1 MSVFNLAELL
11 TAMGQTEE
19 AQALQ
24 EALIQSIETRQ
35 EENAQATTANTTT
48 TVPAPAVVSTSNGD
62 VLRVHRQVNSFSS
75 STTTPTATTMDPTL
89 SMPEKI
95 DAVDIVRR
103 EEQRQEND
111 TLQGGEKKPVP
122 VTYANRVHKPAT
134 RRKSSSNSSTTG
146 GSNTVV

>member
-1 MSVFNLAELL
+1 MWVCCCFRHYY
-11 TAMGQTEE
+11 MG
-19 AQALQ
+19 
-24 EALIQSIETRQ
+24 LI
-35 EENAQATTANTTT
+35 
-48 TVPAPAVVSTSNGD
+48 
-62 VLRVHRQVNSFSS
+62 
-75 STTTPTATTMDPTL
+75 TTTPTATTMDPTL

>member
-1 MSVFNLAELL
+1 
-11 TAMGQTEE
+11 MGQTEE

-35 EENAQATTANTTT
+35 EENAQATTAHTTT
-48 TVPAPAVVSTSNGD
+48 TVPVPEVVSTSNGD
-62 VLRVHRQVNSFSS
+62 VLRVHKQVNSFSS
-75 STTTPTATTMDPTL
+75 PTTTTTTTTTATTMDPTL

-103 EEQRQEND
+103 EEQRQENV
-111 TLQGGEKKPVP
+111 TLQESERKPVP

-134 RRKSSSNSSTTG
+134 RRKSSSNSSTSS

>member
-11 TAMGQTEE
+11 TTMGQTEE

-62 VLRVHRQVNSFSS
+62 VLRVHKQVNSFSS
-75 STTTPTATTMDPTL
+75 PTTTDPTL

-95 DAVDIVRR
+95 DAAEIVRR
-103 EEQRQEND
+103 EEQRQENV
-111 TLQGGEKKPVP
+111 TLQESEKKPVP

-134 RRKSSSNSSTTG
+134 RRKSSSNSSTSS